1 MSWKLWRLCISLHS
15 GILNQRWCSALW
27 EIGLFCY
34 DLWAAFLLGFGY
46 SIGAFTSFSNLTL
59 YSFYEIEFS
68 AISALG
74 YDIYNNALSQPGEHL
89 NDYNGMKNV
98 NVALLAR

>member
-1 MSWKLWRLCISLHS
+1 
-15 GILNQRWCSALW
+15 
-27 EIGLFCY
+27 
-34 DLWAAFLLGFGY
+34 
-46 SIGAFTSFSNLTL
+46 
-59 YSFYEIEFS
+59 
-68 AISALG
+68 LG